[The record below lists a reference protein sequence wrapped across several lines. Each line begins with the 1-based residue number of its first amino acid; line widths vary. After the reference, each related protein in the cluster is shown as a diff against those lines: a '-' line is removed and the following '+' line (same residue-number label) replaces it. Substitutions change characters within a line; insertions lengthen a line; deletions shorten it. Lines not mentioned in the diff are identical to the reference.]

1 MSSLADPLGLY
12 NSLGQNADISN
23 ITLNK
28 PEVRNYNGSL
38 IHPRDYRS
46 VLKDRAF
53 VGVQVYL
60 KM

>member
-38 IHPRDYRS
+38 IHPCDYRS